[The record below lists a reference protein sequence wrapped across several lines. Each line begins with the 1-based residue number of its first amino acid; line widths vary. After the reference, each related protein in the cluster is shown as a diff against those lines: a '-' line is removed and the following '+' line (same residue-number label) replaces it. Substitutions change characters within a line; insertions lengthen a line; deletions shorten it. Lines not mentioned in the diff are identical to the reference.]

1 MNYFKTVICFLLLSN
16 ACEVKTDIQ
25 TFTRKPE
32 NISIIQGEKVRRTIL
47 TDEIKQLNVIPT
59 Q

>member
-32 NISIIQGEKVRRTIL
+32 NISVIQGEKVRIVIL
-47 TDEIKQLNVIPT
+47 TDKIVIIVT
-59 Q
+59 A